1 MGGSQHM
8 TIHAERQYYSANDF
22 AMSLASVP
30 ASFST
35 ASAMANST
43 IRAATVEQCPVMAMA
58 DLGVSYYH
66 VLLQAGTHHVP
77 HLHPRA
83 AEVLLVTAGTV
94 DVFFLEEG
102 GDGTGPAPRLIRN
115 NVDAAGVALFPRGLL
130 HGVTCVSA
138 SPCTYVSTLTHAD
151 PGVVLAGTTLCD
163 GPLADVAAMLGVPQ
177 DDATVVCAGMS
188 QELTASQ
195 ATS

>member
-1 MGGSQHM
+1 MGCGSFSAATPTAGAVTLCCKAPPLAVIRTRPSWRGGSVYCM
-8 TIHAERQYYSANDF
+8 Y
-22 AMSLASVP
+22 
-30 ASFST
+30 SFST

-138 SPCTYVSTLTHAD
+138 SPCT
-151 PGVVLAGTTLCD
+151 
-163 GPLADVAAMLGVPQ
+163 
-177 DDATVVCAGMS
+177 
-188 QELTASQ
+188 
-195 ATS
+195 